1 MLNCLEKPLRQCL
14 AEILVKFYFEISVN
28 VGFLLKFWLLS
39 EKEKIV
45 PVDSMFG
52 L

>member
-1 MLNCLEKPLRQCL
+1 MLNCLEKLLRQCL
-14 AEILVKFYFEISVN
+14 AEILVKFYFENSVN
-28 VGFLLKFWLLS
+28 AFLLGFWLLS